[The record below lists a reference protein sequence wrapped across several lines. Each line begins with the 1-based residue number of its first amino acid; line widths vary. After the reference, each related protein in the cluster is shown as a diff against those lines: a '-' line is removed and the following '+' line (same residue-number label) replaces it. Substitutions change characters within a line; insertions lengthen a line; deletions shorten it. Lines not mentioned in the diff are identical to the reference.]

1 MPAVS
6 EPLLEALLQRIQLEL
21 EGGDASRFSSFSRDL
36 ELLVASGFPERAV
49 RRDLEETLASPTRLG
64 PWRPNE
70 LLLYSGNQVDLS
82 IWNPSKNRQFVHSLP
97 WSAIL
102 VPCGR
107 ASVAYTMYRFP
118 AEHDQDVF
126 DKSLFLQTFN
136 QGVCEV
142 GSALILPA
150 GEVVCDLH
158 LSESTPM
165 LKFLFGPVQSTEW
178 LFQRDTLQ
186 AWLQQDADTATSQ
199 LRAAAHILGLL
210 ANPESLDAL
219 LKLSQ
224 HRSHAVRWA
233 AMQNLSHVS
242 KSKAL
247 ERYREAA
254 VDDPHPHVR
263 RGAQK
268 VLDLINSRTRA

>member
-1 MPAVS
+1 
-6 EPLLEALLQRIQLEL
+6 LLQRIQSEL
-21 EGGDASRFSSFSRDL
+21 ETGDASRFSSFSRDL
-36 ELLVASGFPERAV
+36 ELLVASGFPARAV

-70 LLLYSGNQVDLS
+70 LQIYSGEQVDLS
-82 IWNPSKNRQFVHSLP
+82 IWNPSKNRQFIHSLP
-97 WSAIL
+97 SHAIL

-107 ASVAYTMYRFP
+107 SSVAYTMYRFP
-118 AEHDQDVF
+118 AGHDQDVF
-126 DKSLFLQTFN
+126 DNSLFLQIHA

-150 GEVVCDLH
+150 GEAVCDLH
-158 LSESTPM
+158 LTEPTPM
-165 LKFLFGPVQSTEW
+165 LKLLFGPVQTTEW

-210 ANPESLDAL
+210 ADAESLDAL

-254 VDDPHPHVR
+254 TDDPHPHIR

-268 VLDLINSRTRA
+268 VLDLIKSRTRA